1 MKSKTS
7 FINKTIL
14 EKNVRLY
21 WPIWIFFTVILLVQ
35 GPISMWSGYRSAQY
49 YYGTKWKKFE
59 LDCMSPVISMR
70 ITIILIF
77 IMAIVTGMA
86 LFSNL
91 YNSRACNMIH
101 AMPVTRKQLFNTNVV
116 TGLLFMWGPLIIKY
130 AVSLLVCISYGTTQV
145 TYIGIWLLA
154 SLGIS
159 FFVYSL
165 VCLAT
170 MLTGQLIAVPVMYG
184 VINAIYGAI
193 VVVIAKVAS
202 YVSYGLVFSK
212 LIQKAKLTWLAPFV
226 QMVNRIGFKPTMK
239 ETTTFNYCIRYNF
252 RGTQT
257 ICFYVF
263 VAIVIY
269 FIAYLLY
276 KYRDLEN
283 AGNLITVSFLK
294 PVFKWG
300 GGCIVGLEFS
310 IIVAELFSEMHIYVN
325 TVVILLIAVVLGM
338 VAFMLLEM
346 LIKKNFKVISK
357 KFLRELIPYEFFVAA
372 VFATISLYGYLEE
385 NIIPKQADVEYAYIN
400 MDYSL
405 KLKNKD
411 INTAIDTQKILIKH
425 KKDYFTSRG
434 DADNSYIK
442 IEYVLKNGTKIYR
455 NYEVSY
461 KIDVQEKCKALAD
474 EEKKSE
480 NIMKFIMQCE
490 NTDKA
495 IFTGGNAAQYDENYN
510 TVLNRNFDGKVAR
523 NIYKAIKQ
531 DAEAGN
537 IQEYV
542 IPLVYGKT
550 GNESYNLNLG
560 LAFTLPAGEETS
572 TISYEESS
580 TIIERL
586 LSNIGLR
593 FDDVVYETDYSDGLS
608 TFTVNVEIGPKC
620 ENTINA
626 LIKYKIIDSK
636 ESLLTYE
643 QLSE

>member
-1 MKSKTS
+1 M
-7 FINKTIL
+7 
-14 EKNVRLY
+14 
-21 WPIWIFFTVILLVQ
+21 
-35 GPISMWSGYRSAQY
+35 
-49 YYGTKWKKFE
+49 
-59 LDCMSPVISMR
+59 
-70 ITIILIF
+70 
-77 IMAIVTGMA
+77 
-86 LFSNL
+86 
-91 YNSRACNMIH
+91 
-101 AMPVTRKQLFNTNVV
+101 
-116 TGLLFMWGPLIIKY
+116 
-130 AVSLLVCISYGTTQV
+130 
-145 TYIGIWLLA
+145 
-154 SLGIS
+154 
-159 FFVYSL
+159 
-165 VCLAT
+165 
-170 MLTGQLIAVPVMYG
+170 
-184 VINAIYGAI
+184 
-193 VVVIAKVAS
+193 
-202 YVSYGLVFSK
+202 
-212 LIQKAKLTWLAPFV
+212 
-226 QMVNRIGFKPTMK
+226 
-239 ETTTFNYCIRYNF
+239 
-252 RGTQT
+252 
-257 ICFYVF
+257 
-263 VAIVIY
+263 
-269 FIAYLLY
+269 
-276 KYRDLEN
+276 
-283 AGNLITVSFLK
+283 
-294 PVFKWG
+294 
-300 GGCIVGLEFS
+300 
-310 IIVAELFSEMHIYVN
+310 
-325 TVVILLIAVVLGM
+325 
-338 VAFMLLEM
+338 
-346 LIKKNFKVISK
+346 
-357 KFLRELIPYEFFVAA
+357 
-372 VFATISLYGYLEE
+372 
-385 NIIPKQADVEYAYIN
+385 EYAYIN